1 MESLKIF
8 IVETTHLILSKF
20 HTNIPWVDL
29 YLIPSRDFDP
39 LENIGF
45 FWQADPFN
53 CGQCSDTVPSW
64 ASSRKHTYTDF
75 YNSMTKFKG
84 NPIFKCRMY
93 MLFRMMVGKYTTFC
107 NDRKT
112 NYGGRVGYG

>member
-1 MESLKIF
+1 
-8 IVETTHLILSKF
+8 
-20 HTNIPWVDL
+20 
-29 YLIPSRDFDP
+29 
-39 LENIGF
+39 
-45 FWQADPFN
+45 
-53 CGQCSDTVPSW
+53 
-64 ASSRKHTYTDF
+64 
-75 YNSMTKFKG
+75 MTKFKG

>member
-45 FWQADPFN
+45 FFGRLTLLIVASVAI
-53 CGQCSDTVPSW
+53 QCPHGPLVENILTL
-64 ASSRKHTYTDF
+64 
-75 YNSMTKFKG
+75 
-84 NPIFKCRMY
+84 IFTS
-93 MLFRMMVGKYTTFC
+93 L
-107 NDRKT
+107 
-112 NYGGRVGYG
+112 